1 MNAQKGF
8 TLIELMIVVAII
20 GILAA
25 IALPAYQTYM
35 VKSKLVEATTDL
47 DAAKVA
53 VAEAYSTNDNQ
64 FPLTANSPIPP
75 LGANAKYVDSLTYTG
90 TANGPITI
98 VVKLTGT
105 NNAKVDGKFI
115 GLTGTGKADGTVSW
129 SCSTF
134 TNATTAGADTDLY
147 PFLPTNCQ
155 KAS

>member
-53 VAEAYSTNDNQ
+53 VAEAYSTNDNK
-64 FPLTANSPIPP
+64 FPKDSPIPP
-75 LGANAKYVDSLTYTG
+75 LGANAKYVKGLTYTG
-90 TANGPITI
+90 TDAGPITI
-98 VVKLTGT
+98 VVELTGT

-134 TNATTAGADTDLY
+134 KDAKTVGADTELY

-155 KAS
+155 NGG